1 MEKWTNPDWFAP
13 FPRCLIYMGGC
24 SLDSPRSIEP
34 CGSLHLPLFRPEAVK
49 AGILLHG
56 QLLLWEKRL
65 LTLYNNILRLTSPLS
80 TNYFHNEEMEDLWIL
95 QNLQL
100 TRRLWMAMHR
110 WAGMSLI
117 HYCTHATAL
126 FIINDTAYI
135 FLSSGTE

>member
-1 MEKWTNPDWFAP
+1 MNKSRLICTL
-13 FPRCLIYMGGC
+13 PRCLIYMGGC
-24 SLDSPRSIEP
+24 SVDSPRSIEP
-34 CGSLHLPLFRPEAVK
+34 CGSLHLLLFRPAATK
-49 AGILLHG
+49 TRILFHG

-65 LTLYNNILRLTSPLS
+65 LTLDNNILWLTSPLP
-80 TNYFHNEEMEDLWIL
+80 TNYFHNEEMEYLWIL

-117 HYCTHATAL
+117 HYCTHTTTL